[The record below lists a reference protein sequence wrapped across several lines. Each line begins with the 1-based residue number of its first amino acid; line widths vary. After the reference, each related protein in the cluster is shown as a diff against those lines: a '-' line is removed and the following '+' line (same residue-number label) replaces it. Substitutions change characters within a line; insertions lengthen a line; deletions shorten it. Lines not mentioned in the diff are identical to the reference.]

1 MMSLQQVA
9 SAAGAIGNQV
19 NAGIPITQAVQRM
32 GQLQP
37 AYTEFWL
44 RASALLAGGGK
55 LSDVI
60 GEVWPKTMI
69 AVIRSGEESGKIGEV
84 FERIEQTVELQMQL
98 RSKMMGLMYPVGMG
112 LAGLGVFLGFMVFV
126 LPMLAKSM
134 GGKKSTSFVFQFSE
148 MLSTFVHANWVFLI
162 VGVVA
167 GLFFLVT
174 WLRTEAARDMVM
186 ETLLGVPIIKEA
198 LRNMY
203 FGLWANYMSMMVS
216 AGIPTV
222 NALKFTAPVLPG
234 PLAESINAFAK
245 DVGVNNHSLSDAAD
259 LEKLNPNDARVLW
272 WPFFISSA
280 FIVSEQTGEI
290 DRELNRVAP
299 ALIKDGIRSLER
311 FIAILNVVALAV
323 SAFLITSPLA
333 AYYLEIFSAIRTAG

>member
-1 MMSLQQVA
+1 MMSLQQV
-9 SAAGAIGNQV
+9 SAAAAAIGNQV
-19 NAGIPITQAVQRM
+19 NAGIPITQVVERM
-32 GQLQP
+32 ARLQP
-37 AYTEFWL
+37 SYADFWM
-44 RASALLAGGGK
+44 RASTKLAGGGK
-55 LSDVI
+55 LSEVI

-84 FERIEQTVELQMQL
+84 FERIEETVELQLQL
-98 RSKMMGLMYPVGMG
+98 RGKMMGLMYPVGMG

-148 MLSTFVHANWVFLI
+148 WLSAFVHANWLFI
-162 VGVVA
+162 AIGAAVGIFV
-167 GLFFLVT
+167 LVN
-174 WLRTEAARDMVM
+174 WLRTEAAH
-186 ETLLGVPIIKEA
+186 EAILNTLLGIPIIKEA

-203 FGLWANYMSMMVS
+203 FGLWARYMSMMVE

-234 PLAESINAFAK
+234 ALAESINAFAK
-245 DVGVNNHSLSDAAD
+245 DVGVNNKGLAEAAD
-259 LEKLNPNDARVLW
+259 VDKMKPDDPRAIW

-280 FIVSEQTGEI
+280 FIVSEQTGVI
-290 DRELNRVAP
+290 DKELNRVAP

-311 FIAILNVVALAV
+311 FIGILNVFALAV

>member
-9 SAAGAIGNQV
+9 AAAGAIGNQV
-19 NAGIPITQAVQRM
+19 NAGIPINQAVQRM
-32 GQLQP
+32 TRLQP
-37 AYTEFWL
+37 AHAEFWA
-44 RASALLAGGGK
+44 RAATTLAGGGK

-84 FERIEQTVELQMQL
+84 FERIETTVELQLQL
-98 RSKMMGLMYPVGMG
+98 RGKLMGLMYPVGMG
-112 LAGLGVFLGFMVFV
+112 LAGLTVFLGFMVFV

-148 MLSTFVHANWVFLI
+148 MLSSFVHANWMFLVI
-162 VGVVA
+162 GIAA
-167 GLFFLVT
+167 GLFFLVN
-174 WLRTEAARDMVM
+174 WLRTEAAG
-186 ETLLGVPIIKEA
+186 EAILSTLLGMPIIKDA

-203 FGLWANYMSMMVS
+203 FGLWANYMSMMVA

-222 NALKFTAPVLPG
+222 SALKFTAPVLPG
-234 PLAESINAFAK
+234 PLAESVNAFAK
-245 DVGVNNHSLSDAAD
+245 DVGVNNKSLSDAAD
-259 LEKLNPNDARVLW
+259 LERLPATDTRVLW

-280 FIVSEQTGEI
+280 FIVSEQTGAI
-290 DRELNRVAP
+290 DTELNRVAP
-299 ALIKDGIRSLER
+299 ALIKDGIKSLER
-311 FIAILNVVALAV
+311 FIAVLNVIALAV